1 MLRLCSL
8 KFYGNEVMFL
18 VGADLVRNGS
28 DIEKN
33 CELYRRLVEKD

>member
-1 MLRLCSL
+1 
-8 KFYGNEVMFL
+8 MFL

-33 CELYRRLVEKD
+33 CELYRRVVEKD